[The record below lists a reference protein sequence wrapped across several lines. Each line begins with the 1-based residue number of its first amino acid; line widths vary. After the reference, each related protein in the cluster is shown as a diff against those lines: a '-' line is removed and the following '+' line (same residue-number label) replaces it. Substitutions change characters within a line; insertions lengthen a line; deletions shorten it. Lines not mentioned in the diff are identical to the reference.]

1 MITGWHWPREAGA
14 QEDWP
19 ASLDELAAG
28 ARRVELSR
36 RELAGAAKWEPLL
49 KGQRRE
55 ERAGF
60 VTLAQLAQFR
70 RGIATGANGFFLLS
84 RQRIAQLGIDPAR
97 CLPCVGRATAVRG
110 LIWRGEGD
118 SKGGGGM
125 LLNLSDPLTPAE
137 AAYVAQGEAD
147 GLPSR
152 YILARRSP
160 WYAMEQRAVAPIWGA
175 VFARGALRF
184 IHNAAGWSN
193 LTCFHGIYPFSDDP
207 LLHQALVLCLNCDSV
222 RAASRLHGRV
232 YGGGLNKFE
241 PNDLKGLMVPDLRL
255 VDRALLAQ
263 MAAHLALLDAAPED
277 EARRRKADDLCRL
290 AGEAASRG

>member
-1 MITGWHWPREAGA
+1 MITGWDWRGEG
-14 QEDWP
+14 DWP

-36 RELAGAAKWEPLL
+36 EELAGADKWEPLL
-49 KGQRRE
+49 QGHRGE
-55 ERAGF
+55 GRAGF
-60 VTLAQLAQFR
+60 VPLAQLAQFR
-70 RGIATGANGFFLLS
+70 RGIATGANGFFLLG
-84 RQRIAQLGIDPAR
+84 AQKLAELGIDPAR
-97 CLPCVGRATAVRG
+97 CLPCVGRASAVRG
-110 LIWRGEGD
+110 LIWRGGAD
-118 SKGGGGM
+118 GL
-125 LLNLSDPLTPAE
+125 LLNLTDPLTPAE

-152 YILARRSP
+152 YILAHRRP

-184 IHNAAGWSN
+184 IHNAAGWSS

-255 VDRALLAQ
+255 ADRGLLEE

-277 EARRRKADDLCRL
+277 QARRRKADEL
-290 AGEAASRG
+290 AEEAASRG

>member
-1 MITGWHWPREAGA
+1 MIIGWDWRGEG
-14 QEDWP
+14 DWP

-36 RELAGAAKWEPLL
+36 AELAGTDKWEPLL
-49 KGQRRE
+49 QGHRGE
-55 ERAGF
+55 ARAGF
-60 VTLAQLAQFR
+60 VPLAQLAQFR
-70 RGIATGANGFFLLS
+70 RGIATGANGFFLLN
-84 RQRIAQLGIDPAR
+84 AQKVADLGIDPAR

-110 LIWRGEGD
+110 LIWRGGGD
-118 SKGGGGM
+118 GL
-125 LLNLSDPLTPAE
+125 LLNLTDPLMPAE
-137 AAYVAQGEAD
+137 AAYVAQGEAQ

-152 YILARRSP
+152 YILAHRQP
-160 WYAMEQRAVAPIWGA
+160 WYGMEQRAVAPIWGA

-255 VDRALLAQ
+255 ADRALLAE
-263 MAAHLALLDAAPED
+263 MATHLALLDAAPED
-277 EARRRKADDLCRL
+277 EARRRKADELCRR

>member
-1 MITGWHWPREAGA
+1 MITGWDWRGPEKG
-14 QEDWP
+14 EGDWP

-36 RELAGAAKWEPLL
+36 AELAGTDKWEPLL
-49 KGQRRE
+49 QGHRGE
-55 ERAGF
+55 ARAGF
-60 VTLAQLAQFR
+60 VPLAQLAQFR
-70 RGIATGANGFFLLS
+70 RGIATGANGFFLLN
-84 RQRIAQLGIDPAR
+84 AQKVADLGIDPAR

-110 LIWRGEGD
+110 LIWRGGGD
-118 SKGGGGM
+118 GL
-125 LLNLSDPLTPAE
+125 LLNLSDPLMSAE
-137 AAYVAQGEAD
+137 AAYVAQGAAQ

-152 YILARRSP
+152 YILAHRQP
-160 WYAMEQRAVAPIWGA
+160 WYGMERRAVAPIWGA

-255 VDRALLAQ
+255 ADRALLEE

-277 EARRRKADDLCRL
+277 QARRRKADEL
-290 AGEAASRG
+290 AEEAASRG

>member
-1 MITGWHWPREAGA
+1 MITGWHWQGRGQGEG
-14 QEDWP
+14 DWP

-28 ARRVELSR
+28 ARRVELAR
-36 RELAGAAKWEPLL
+36 AELAGADKWEPLL
-49 KGQRRE
+49 QGHRGE
-55 ERAGF
+55 ARAGF
-60 VTLAQLAQFR
+60 VPLAQLAQFR
-70 RGIATGANGFFLLS
+70 RGIATGANGFFLLN
-84 RQRIAQLGIDPAR
+84 AQKVADLGIDPAR

-110 LIWRGEGD
+110 LIWRGGGD
-118 SKGGGGM
+118 GL
-125 LLNLSDPLTPAE
+125 LLNLSDPLTPPE

-152 YILARRSP
+152 YILAHRRP

-184 IHNAAGWSN
+184 IHNAAGWSS

-255 VDRALLAQ
+255 ADRALLEE

-277 EARRRKADDLCRL
+277 EARRRKADEL
-290 AGEAASRG
+290 AEEAASRG